1 MKKLLLMGVLALALT
16 GCTGMSTSIGPLKVD
31 FTSNPLASALRQC
44 AMFAEL
50 LTPGLNISAAAEL
63 ARGLQANA
71 LGNTPQG
78 AMRNCAAL
86 LDFIAD

>member
-1 MKKLLLMGVLALALT
+1 MKKLLLMGVLALSLA

-31 FTSNPLASALRQC
+31 FTSNPIASALRTC

-50 LTPGLNISAAAEL
+50 LTPGINIAAAAEL
-63 ARGLQANA
+63 ARGMQDNV

-78 AMRNCAAL
+78 AMRNCAKMM
-86 LDFIAD
+86 DFVAD